1 MMSGKWGV
9 RQRGHCEP
17 SICVKSPVD
26 KVRLCVSFKVDAA
39 PVSVRL
45 PLSSLSSFVK
55 ERTRSA
61 ALLVSWD
68 FSPYPSLLFLPTL
81 SPFSF
86 SSSPPPLFTLLQWCV
101 CIAVSAGRKCALPP
115 SPSLA

>member
-17 SICVKSPVD
+17 GICVKTPVD

-68 FSPYPSLLFLPTL
+68 FSPYPSLLFFLLSLPFRFHL
-81 SPFSF
+81 RPLP
-86 SSSPPPLFTLLQWCV
+86 SSHFCSGASV
-101 CIAVSAGRKCALPP
+101 
-115 SPSLA
+115 